1 MTQQRLA
8 VQLPGLNLKNPIM
21 NSSGAVYFGLE
32 DKYGI
37 EKSGA
42 LVTKTITMAQRAG
55 NPQPWVINIPSGV
68 MNSVGLANPGVE
80 NVMADFLPKITEKY
94 ANDLPVMAS
103 IAGESVQEYRELAQ
117 LLSATG
123 HITAIEANLS
133 CPNVDRGGMAFGVD
147 AQSAG
152 EVIAAIEAVTDLPVY
167 AKLSPNVTD
176 IKPIAK
182 AVEAAGADGIVLI
195 NTVVGMRFD
204 LNTRAPQLARGTG
217 GMSGAAIHP
226 IAVRFVYEVAQT
238 VTIPVIGV
246 GGIRTVDDALEMLM
260 AGASAVQV
268 GFTLAENPTAMVD
281 IIAALP
287 DALDQYGFDDV
298 QAVTNTFKNSGNRS
312 WKEC

>member
-42 LVTKTITMAQRAG
+42 LVTKTITMTQRAG
-55 NPQPWVINIPSGV
+55 NPQPWVIDITSGV
-68 MNSVGLANPGVE
+68 MNSVGLANPGVD

-94 ANDLPVMAS
+94 AGDLPVMAS

-152 EVIAAIEAVTDLPVY
+152 EVIAAIKAVTDLPVY

-182 AVEAAGADGIVLI
+182 AVEAAGAAGVVLI

-246 GGIRTVDDALEMLM
+246 GGVRTVDDALEMLM

-268 GFTLAENPTAMVD
+268 GSVLAENPATMVD

-298 QAVTNTFKNSGNRS
+298 RAVTNMFKNSQN
-312 WKEC
+312 

>member
-8 VQLPGLNLKNPIM
+8 VKLPGLNLKNPIM

-37 EKSGA
+37 EKTGA
-42 LVTKTITMAQRAG
+42 LVTKTITMTQRAG
-55 NPQPWVINIPSGV
+55 NPQPWVIDITSGV
-68 MNSVGLANPGVE
+68 MNSVGLANPGVD

-94 ANDLPVMAS
+94 AGDVPVMAS
-103 IAGESVQEYRELAQ
+103 IASESVQEYRELAQ

-152 EVIAAIEAVTDLPVY
+152 EVIAAIKAVTDLPVY

-182 AVEAAGADGIVLI
+182 AVEAAGAAGIVLI

-268 GFTLAENPTAMVD
+268 GSVLAENPDTMVD

-287 DALDQYGFDDV
+287 DALDRYGFDDV
-298 QAVTNTFKNSGNRS
+298 RAVTNTFKPSENRS
-312 WKEC
+312 

>member
-42 LVTKTITMAQRAG
+42 LVTKTITMTQRAG
-55 NPQPWVINIPSGV
+55 NPQPWVIDITSGV
-68 MNSVGLANPGVE
+68 MNSVGLANPGVD

-94 ANDLPVMAS
+94 AGDLPVMAS
-103 IAGESVQEYRELAQ
+103 IAGESVQEYSELAQ

-152 EVIAAIEAVTDLPVY
+152 EVIAAIKAVTDLPVY

-182 AVEAAGADGIVLI
+182 AVEAAGAAGVVLI

-246 GGIRTVDDALEMLM
+246 GGVRTVDDALEMLM

-268 GFTLAENPTAMVD
+268 GSVLAENPATMVD

-298 QAVTNTFKNSGNRS
+298 RAVTNMFKNSQN
-312 WKEC
+312 

>member
-32 DKYGI
+32 DMYGI
-37 EKSGA
+37 EKTGA

-55 NPQPWVINIPSGV
+55 NPQPWVINITSGV

-80 NVMADFLPKITEKY
+80 DVMADFLPKIAEKY
-94 ANDLPVMAS
+94 AGDLPVMAS
-103 IAGESVQEYRELAQ
+103 IAGESVQEYRDLAQ

-123 HITAIEANLS
+123 HITAIEVNLS

-147 AQSAG
+147 AQGAA
-152 EVIAAIEAVTDLPVY
+152 EVVMAIKSVTDLPVY

-182 AVEAAGADGIVLI
+182 AVEDAGADGIVLI

-238 VTIPVIGV
+238 VAIPVIGV

-268 GFTLAENPTAMVD
+268 GSGLAEKTDMMLD

-287 DALDQYGFDDV
+287 EALDRYGFDDV
-298 QAVTNTFKNSGNRS
+298 QAVTNTFKNSQN
-312 WKEC
+312 

>member
-103 IAGESVQEYRELAQ
+103 IAGESVQEYRELAR

-123 HITAIEANLS
+123 HIMAIEVNLS

-152 EVIAAIEAVTDLPVY
+152 EVIAAIKAVTDLPVY

-312 WKEC
+312 

>member
-8 VQLPGLNLKNPIM
+8 VKLPGLNLKNPIM

-37 EKSGA
+37 EKTGA
-42 LVTKTITMAQRAG
+42 LVTKTITMTQRAG
-55 NPQPWVINIPSGV
+55 NPQPWVIDITSGV
-68 MNSVGLANPGVE
+68 MNSVGLANPGVD

-94 ANDLPVMAS
+94 AGDLPVMAS

-152 EVIAAIEAVTDLPVY
+152 EVIAAIKAVTDLPVY

-182 AVEAAGADGIVLI
+182 AVEAAGAAGIVLI

-246 GGIRTVDDALEMLM
+246 GGVRTVDDALEMLM

-268 GFTLAENPTAMVD
+268 GSVLAENPATMVD

-287 DALDQYGFDDV
+287 DALDRYGFDDV
-298 QAVTNTFKNSGNRS
+298 RAVTNTFKPSENRS
-312 WKEC
+312 

>member
-8 VQLPGLNLKNPIM
+8 VKLPGLNLKNPIM

-37 EKSGA
+37 EKTGA
-42 LVTKTITMAQRAG
+42 LVTKTITMTQRAG
-55 NPQPWVINIPSGV
+55 NPQPWVIDITSGV
-68 MNSVGLANPGVE
+68 MNSVGLANPGVD

-133 CPNVDRGGMAFGVD
+133 CPNVDRGGMAFGVE

-152 EVIAAIEAVTDLPVY
+152 EVIAAIKAVTDLPVY

-182 AVEAAGADGIVLI
+182 AVEAAGAAGIVLI

-246 GGIRTVDDALEMLM
+246 GGIQTVDDALEMLM

-268 GFTLAENPTAMVD
+268 GSVLAENPDTMVD

-298 QAVTNTFKNSGNRS
+298 RAVTNTFKPSENRS
-312 WKEC
+312 

>member
-8 VQLPGLNLKNPIM
+8 VKLPGLNLKNPIM

-37 EKSGA
+37 EKTGA
-42 LVTKTITMAQRAG
+42 LVTKTITMTQRAG
-55 NPQPWVINIPSGV
+55 NPQPWVIDITSGV
-68 MNSVGLANPGVE
+68 MNSVGLANPGVD

-94 ANDLPVMAS
+94 AGDLPVMAS

-152 EVIAAIEAVTDLPVY
+152 EVIAAIKAVTDLPVY

-182 AVEAAGADGIVLI
+182 AVEAAGAAGIVLI

-268 GFTLAENPTAMVD
+268 GSVLAENPATMVD

-298 QAVTNTFKNSGNRS
+298 RAVTNTFKPSENRS
-312 WKEC
+312 

>member
-8 VQLPGLNLKNPIM
+8 VKLPGLNLKNPIM

-37 EKSGA
+37 EKTGA
-42 LVTKTITMAQRAG
+42 LVTKTITMTQRAG
-55 NPQPWVINIPSGV
+55 NPQPWVIDITSGV
-68 MNSVGLANPGVE
+68 MNSVGLANPGVD

-94 ANDLPVMAS
+94 AGDLPVMAS
-103 IAGESVQEYRELAQ
+103 IAGESVQEYRDLAQ

-152 EVIAAIEAVTDLPVY
+152 EVIAAIKAVTDLPVY

-268 GFTLAENPTAMVD
+268 GSVLAENPATMVD

-298 QAVTNTFKNSGNRS
+298 RAVTNTFKPSQN
-312 WKEC
+312 

>member
-8 VQLPGLNLKNPIM
+8 VKLPGLNLKNPIM

-37 EKSGA
+37 EKTGA
-42 LVTKTITMAQRAG
+42 LVTKTITMTQRAG
-55 NPQPWVINIPSGV
+55 NPQPWVIDITSGV
-68 MNSVGLANPGVE
+68 MNSVGLANSGVD

-103 IAGESVQEYRELAQ
+103 IAGESVQEYRELAR

-133 CPNVDRGGMAFGVD
+133 CPNVDRGGMAFGVE

-152 EVIAAIEAVTDLPVY
+152 EVIAAIKAVTDLPIY

-182 AVEAAGADGIVLI
+182 AVEAAGAAGIVLI

-246 GGIRTVDDALEMLM
+246 GGVRTVDDALEMLM

-268 GFTLAENPTAMVD
+268 GSVLAENPATMVD

-287 DALDQYGFDDV
+287 DALDRYGFDDV
-298 QAVTNTFKNSGNRS
+298 RAVTNTFKPSENRS
-312 WKEC
+312 

>member
-8 VQLPGLNLKNPIM
+8 VKLPGLDLKNPIM
-21 NSSGAVYFGLE
+21 NSAGAVYFGLE
-32 DKYGI
+32 DMYGI
-37 EKSGA
+37 EKTGA

-55 NPQPWVINIPSGV
+55 NTQPWVINITSGV

-80 NVMADFLPKITEKY
+80 QVMADLLPKITAKY
-94 ANDLPVMAS
+94 AGELPVMAS
-103 IAGESVQEYRELAQ
+103 IAGESVQEYRDLAK
-117 LLSATG
+117 LLSTTG
-123 HITAIEANLS
+123 HITAIEVNLS

-147 AQSAG
+147 AQAAA
-152 EVIAAIEAVTDLPVY
+152 EVITAVKTVTDLPIY

-268 GFTLAENPTAMVD
+268 GSVLAEKPDTMLD

-287 DALDQYGFDDV
+287 EALDRYGFDDV
-298 QAVTNTFKNSGNRS
+298 QAVTNTFKNSQN
-312 WKEC
+312 

>member
-103 IAGESVQEYRELAQ
+103 IAGESVQEYRELAR

-123 HITAIEANLS
+123 HITAIEVNLS

-152 EVIAAIEAVTDLPVY
+152 EVIAAIKAVTDLPVY

-246 GGIRTVDDALEMLM
+246 GGIRTVDDALEILM

-312 WKEC
+312 

>member
-103 IAGESVQEYRELAQ
+103 IAGESVQEYRELAR

-152 EVIAAIEAVTDLPVY
+152 EVIAAIKAVTDLPVY

-312 WKEC
+312 

>member
-8 VQLPGLNLKNPIM
+8 VKLPGLDLKNPIM
-21 NSSGAVYFGLE
+21 NSAGAVYFGLE
-32 DKYGI
+32 DMYGI
-37 EKSGA
+37 EKTGA
-42 LVTKTITMAQRAG
+42 LVTKTISMAQRAG
-55 NPQPWVINIPSGV
+55 NPQPWVINITSGV

-80 NVMADFLPKITEKY
+80 QVMADLLPKITAKY
-94 ANDLPVMAS
+94 AGELPVMAS
-103 IAGESVQEYRELAQ
+103 IAGESVQEYRDLAK
-117 LLSATG
+117 LLSTTG
-123 HITAIEANLS
+123 HITAIEVNLS

-147 AQSAG
+147 AQAAA
-152 EVIAAIEAVTDLPVY
+152 EVITAVKTVTDLPIY

-268 GFTLAENPTAMVD
+268 GSVLAEKPDTMLD

-287 DALDQYGFDDV
+287 EALDRYGFDDV
-298 QAVTNTFKNSGNRS
+298 QAVTNTFKNSQN
-312 WKEC
+312 

>member
-8 VQLPGLNLKNPIM
+8 VKLPGLDLKNPIM
-21 NSSGAVYFGLE
+21 NSAGAVYFGLE
-32 DKYGI
+32 DMYGI
-37 EKSGA
+37 EKTGA

-55 NPQPWVINIPSGV
+55 NPQPWVINITSGV

-80 NVMADFLPKITEKY
+80 QVMADLLPKITAKY
-94 ANDLPVMAS
+94 AGELPVMAS
-103 IAGESVQEYRELAQ
+103 IAGESVQEYRDLAK
-117 LLSATG
+117 LLSTTG
-123 HITAIEANLS
+123 HITAIEVNLS

-147 AQSAG
+147 AQAAA
-152 EVIAAIEAVTDLPVY
+152 EVITAVKTVTDLPIY

-268 GFTLAENPTAMVD
+268 GSVLAEKPDTMLD

-287 DALDQYGFDDV
+287 EALDRYGFDDV
-298 QAVTNTFKNSGNRS
+298 QAVTNTFKNSQN
-312 WKEC
+312 

>member
-55 NPQPWVINIPSGV
+55 NRQPWVINIPSGV

-103 IAGESVQEYRELAQ
+103 IAGESVQEYRELAR

-123 HITAIEANLS
+123 HITAIEVNLS

-152 EVIAAIEAVTDLPVY
+152 EVIAAIKAVTDLPVY

-312 WKEC
+312 

>member
-8 VQLPGLNLKNPIM
+8 VKLPGLNLKNPIM

-37 EKSGA
+37 EKTGA
-42 LVTKTITMAQRAG
+42 LVTKTITMTQRAG
-55 NPQPWVINIPSGV
+55 NPQPWVIDITSGV
-68 MNSVGLANPGVE
+68 MNSVGLANPGVD

-103 IAGESVQEYRELAQ
+103 IAGESVQEYRELAR

-133 CPNVDRGGMAFGVD
+133 CPNVDRGGMAFGVE

-152 EVIAAIEAVTDLPVY
+152 EVIAAIKAVTDLPIY

-182 AVEAAGADGIVLI
+182 AVEAAGAAGIVLI

-246 GGIRTVDDALEMLM
+246 GGVRTVDDALEMLM

-268 GFTLAENPTAMVD
+268 GSVLAENPATMLD

-287 DALDQYGFDDV
+287 DALDRYGFDDV
-298 QAVTNTFKNSGNRS
+298 RAVTNTFKPSENRS
-312 WKEC
+312 

>member
-103 IAGESVQEYRELAQ
+103 IAGESVQEYRELAR

-123 HITAIEANLS
+123 HITAIEVNLS

-152 EVIAAIEAVTDLPVY
+152 EVIAAIKAVTDLPVY

-287 DALDQYGFDDV
+287 DALDQYGFGDV

-312 WKEC
+312 

>member
-1 MTQQRLA
+1 MNQQQLA

-21 NSSGAVYFGLE
+21 NSAGAVYFGLE
-32 DKYGI
+32 DLGYGI
-37 EKSGA
+37 ESTGA

-55 NPQPWVINIPSGV
+55 NPQPWVINITSGV
-68 MNSVGLANPGVE
+68 MNSVGLANPGIHR
-80 NVMADFLPKITEKY
+80 VMAELLPQIAKKY
-94 ANDLPVMAS
+94 AGKLPVMAS
-103 IAGESVQEYRELAQ
+103 IAGESVQEYAELAK
-117 LLSATG
+117 LLTQAG
-123 HITAIEANLS
+123 QITAIEANLS

-147 AQSAG
+147 AQSAA
-152 EVIAAIEAVTDLPVY
+152 EVIAAIKAVTSLPVY

-238 VTIPVIGV
+238 VAIPVIGV

-268 GFTLAENPTAMVD
+268 GSVLAERPETMLD

-287 DALDQYGFDDV
+287 TALDQYGFDDV
-298 QAVTNTFKNSGNRS
+298 QSVTNTFKN
-312 WKEC
+312 

>member
-8 VQLPGLNLKNPIM
+8 VKLPGLNLKNPIM

-37 EKSGA
+37 EKTGA

-55 NPQPWVINIPSGV
+55 NPQPWVIDITSGV
-68 MNSVGLANPGVE
+68 MNSVGLANPGVD

-94 ANDLPVMAS
+94 AGDLPVMAS
-103 IAGESVQEYRELAQ
+103 IASESVQEYRELAQ

-152 EVIAAIEAVTDLPVY
+152 EVIAAIKAVTDLPVY

-182 AVEAAGADGIVLI
+182 AVEAAGAAGIVLI

-268 GFTLAENPTAMVD
+268 GSVLAENPATMVD

-287 DALDQYGFDDV
+287 DALDRYGFDDV
-298 QAVTNTFKNSGNRS
+298 RAVTNTFKPSENRS
-312 WKEC
+312 

>member
-8 VQLPGLNLKNPIM
+8 VKLPGLNLKNPIM

-42 LVTKTITMAQRAG
+42 LVTKTITMTQRAG
-55 NPQPWVINIPSGV
+55 NPQPWVIDITSGV

-94 ANDLPVMAS
+94 AGDLPVMAS
-103 IAGESVQEYRELAQ
+103 IAGESVQEYRELAR

-152 EVIAAIEAVTDLPVY
+152 EVIAAIKAVTDLPVY

-182 AVEAAGADGIVLI
+182 AVETAGAAGIVLI

-204 LNTRAPQLARGTG
+204 LNARAPQLARGTG

-268 GFTLAENPTAMVD
+268 GSVLAENPDTMVD

-298 QAVTNTFKNSGNRS
+298 RAVTNTFKPSENRS
-312 WKEC
+312 

>member
-8 VQLPGLNLKNPIM
+8 VKLPGLNLKNPIM

-37 EKSGA
+37 EKTGA
-42 LVTKTITMAQRAG
+42 LVTKTITMTQRAG
-55 NPQPWVINIPSGV
+55 NPQPWVIDITSGV
-68 MNSVGLANPGVE
+68 MNSVGLANPGVD

-103 IAGESVQEYRELAQ
+103 IAGESVQEYRELAR

-133 CPNVDRGGMAFGVD
+133 CPNVDRGGMAFGVE

-152 EVIAAIEAVTDLPVY
+152 EVIAAIKAVTDLPIY
-167 AKLSPNVTD
+167 AKLSPNITD

-182 AVEAAGADGIVLI
+182 AVEAAGAAGIVLI

-246 GGIRTVDDALEMLM
+246 GGVRTVDDALEMLM

-268 GFTLAENPTAMVD
+268 GSVLAENPATMVD

-287 DALDQYGFDDV
+287 DALDRYGFDDV
-298 QAVTNTFKNSGNRS
+298 RAVTNTFKPSENRS
-312 WKEC
+312 

>member
-8 VQLPGLNLKNPIM
+8 VKLPGLNLKNPIM

-37 EKSGA
+37 EKTGA
-42 LVTKTITMAQRAG
+42 LVTKTITMTQRAG
-55 NPQPWVINIPSGV
+55 NPQPWVIDITSGV
-68 MNSVGLANPGVE
+68 MNSVGLANPGVD

-94 ANDLPVMAS
+94 AGDLPVMAS
-103 IAGESVQEYRELAQ
+103 IAGESVQEYRELAR

-133 CPNVDRGGMAFGVD
+133 CPNVDRGGMAFGVE

-152 EVIAAIEAVTDLPVY
+152 EVIAAIKAVTDLPIY

-182 AVEAAGADGIVLI
+182 AVEAAGAAGIVLI

-246 GGIRTVDDALEMLM
+246 GGVRTVDDALEMLM

-268 GFTLAENPTAMVD
+268 GSVLAENPATMVD

-298 QAVTNTFKNSGNRS
+298 RAVTNTFKPSENRS
-312 WKEC
+312 

>member
-8 VQLPGLNLKNPIM
+8 VKLPGLNLKNPIM

-37 EKSGA
+37 EKTGA
-42 LVTKTITMAQRAG
+42 LVTKTITMTQRAG
-55 NPQPWVINIPSGV
+55 NPQPWVIDITSGV
-68 MNSVGLANPGVE
+68 MNSVGLANPGVD

-103 IAGESVQEYRELAQ
+103 IAGESVQEYRELAR

-133 CPNVDRGGMAFGVD
+133 CPNVDRGGMAFGVE

-152 EVIAAIEAVTDLPVY
+152 EVIAAIKAVTDLPIY

-182 AVEAAGADGIVLI
+182 AVEAAGAAGIVLI

-246 GGIRTVDDALEMLM
+246 GGVRTVDDALEMLM

-268 GFTLAENPTAMVD
+268 GFVLAENPATMVD

-287 DALDQYGFDDV
+287 DALDRYGFDDV
-298 QAVTNTFKNSGNRS
+298 RAVTNTFKPSENRS
-312 WKEC
+312 

>member
-8 VQLPGLNLKNPIM
+8 VKLPGLNLKNPIM

-37 EKSGA
+37 EKTGA
-42 LVTKTITMAQRAG
+42 LVTKTITMTQRAG
-55 NPQPWVINIPSGV
+55 NPQPWVIDITSGV
-68 MNSVGLANPGVE
+68 MNSVGLANPGVD

-133 CPNVDRGGMAFGVD
+133 CPNVDRGGMAFGVE

-152 EVIAAIEAVTDLPVY
+152 EVIAAIKAVTDLPVY

-182 AVEAAGADGIVLI
+182 AVEAAGAAGIVLI

-246 GGIRTVDDALEMLM
+246 GGVRTVDDALEMLM

-268 GFTLAENPTAMVD
+268 GSVLAENPATMVD

-287 DALDQYGFDDV
+287 DALDRYGFDDV
-298 QAVTNTFKNSGNRS
+298 RAVTNTFKPSENRS
-312 WKEC
+312 

>member
-8 VQLPGLNLKNPIM
+8 VQRPGLNRKNPIM

-103 IAGESVQEYRELAQ
+103 IAGESVQEYRELAR

-123 HITAIEANLS
+123 HITAIEVNLS

-152 EVIAAIEAVTDLPVY
+152 EVIAAIKAVTDLPVY

-246 GGIRTVDDALEMLM
+246 GGIRTVDDALEILM

-312 WKEC
+312 

>member
-42 LVTKTITMAQRAG
+42 LVTKTITMTQRAG
-55 NPQPWVINIPSGV
+55 NPQPWVIDITSGV
-68 MNSVGLANPGVE
+68 MNSVGLANPGVD

-94 ANDLPVMAS
+94 AGDLPVMAS

-152 EVIAAIEAVTDLPVY
+152 EVIAAIKAVTDLPVY

-182 AVEAAGADGIVLI
+182 AVEAAGAAGVVLI
-195 NTVVGMRFD
+195 NPVVGMRFD

-246 GGIRTVDDALEMLM
+246 GGVRTVDDALEMLM

-268 GFTLAENPTAMVD
+268 GSVLAENPATMVD

-298 QAVTNTFKNSGNRS
+298 RAVTNMFKNSQN
-312 WKEC
+312 

>member
-8 VQLPGLNLKNPIM
+8 VKLPGLNLKNPIM

-37 EKSGA
+37 EKTGA
-42 LVTKTITMAQRAG
+42 LVTKTITMTQRAG
-55 NPQPWVINIPSGV
+55 NPQPWVIDITSGV
-68 MNSVGLANPGVE
+68 MNSVGLANPGVD

-94 ANDLPVMAS
+94 AGDLPVMAS
-103 IAGESVQEYRELAQ
+103 IAGESVQEYRELAR

-152 EVIAAIEAVTDLPVY
+152 EVIAAIKAVTDLPVY

-268 GFTLAENPTAMVD
+268 GSVLAENPATMVD

-298 QAVTNTFKNSGNRS
+298 RAVTNTFKPSENRS
-312 WKEC
+312 

>member
-8 VQLPGLNLKNPIM
+8 VKLPGLDLKNPIM
-21 NSSGAVYFGLE
+21 NSAGAVYFGLE
-32 DKYGI
+32 DMYGI
-37 EKSGA
+37 EKTGA

-55 NPQPWVINIPSGV
+55 NPQPWVINITSGV

-80 NVMADFLPKITEKY
+80 QVMADLLPKITAKY
-94 ANDLPVMAS
+94 AGEIPVMAS
-103 IAGESVQEYRELAQ
+103 IAGESVQEYRDLAK
-117 LLSATG
+117 LLSTTG
-123 HITAIEANLS
+123 HITAIEVNLS

-147 AQSAG
+147 AQAAA
-152 EVIAAIEAVTDLPVY
+152 EVITAVKTVTDLPIY

-268 GFTLAENPTAMVD
+268 GSVLAEKPDTMLD

-287 DALDQYGFDDV
+287 EALDRYGFDDV
-298 QAVTNTFKNSGNRS
+298 QAVTNTFKNSQN
-312 WKEC
+312 

>member
-1 MTQQRLA
+1 MTQRRLA
-8 VQLPGLNLKNPIM
+8 VKLPGLDLKNPIM
-21 NSSGAVYFGLE
+21 NSAGAVYFGLE
-32 DKYGI
+32 DMYGI
-37 EKSGA
+37 EQTGA

-55 NPQPWVINIPSGV
+55 NPQPWVINITSGV

-80 NVMADFLPKITEKY
+80 QVMADFLPKITAKY
-94 ANDLPVMAS
+94 AGELPVMAS
-103 IAGESVQEYRELAQ
+103 IAGESVQEYRDLAK
-117 LLSATG
+117 LLSTTG
-123 HITAIEANLS
+123 HITAIEVNLS

-147 AQSAG
+147 AQAAA
-152 EVIAAIEAVTDLPVY
+152 EVITAVKSVTDLPIY

-238 VTIPVIGV
+238 VAIPVIGV

-268 GFTLAENPTAMVD
+268 GSVLAEKPDTMLD

-287 DALDQYGFDDV
+287 EVLDRYGFDDV
-298 QAVTNTFKNSGNRS
+298 QAVTNTFKSSQN
-312 WKEC
+312 

>member
-42 LVTKTITMAQRAG
+42 LVTKTITMTQRAG
-55 NPQPWVINIPSGV
+55 NPQPWVIDITSGV
-68 MNSVGLANPGVE
+68 MNSVGLANPGVD

-94 ANDLPVMAS
+94 AGDLPVMAS

-152 EVIAAIEAVTDLPVY
+152 EVIAAIKAVTDLPVY

-182 AVEAAGADGIVLI
+182 AVEAAGAAGIVLI

-268 GFTLAENPTAMVD
+268 GSVLAENPATMVD

-298 QAVTNTFKNSGNRS
+298 RAVTNMFKNSQN
-312 WKEC
+312 